1 MFRPSMLVG
10 LIAGMLA
17 LAAPAN
23 ATVFAFAPDDG
34 TDYSAHIIVVTGEP
48 LPNQKIC
55 GTDVK
60 MFQVVL
66 LPMIDRNPAVVEM
79 GILDTAGTK
88 VSAGSRFVADW
99 GSNCD
104 DATVKFSLFN
114 Y

>member
-34 TDYSAHIIVVTGEP
+34 TDYRAHIIMVTGKS
-48 LPNQKIC
+48 LPNQEFC
-55 GTDVK
+55 GTDVQ

-66 LPMIDRNPAVVEM
+66 LSLINRNPTVVEM
-79 GILDTAGTK
+79 GILDTTGAK

-104 DATVKFSLFN
+104 DATFKFRLFA

>member
-17 LAAPAN
+17 FAAPAN

-34 TDYSAHIIVVTGEP
+34 TDYSAHSITVTGKP
-48 LPNQKIC
+48 LPSQKIC
-55 GTDVK
+55 KTDVQ

-66 LPMIDRNPAVVEM
+66 VSLINRKLTVVEM
-79 GILDTAGTK
+79 GILDTVGAK
-88 VSAGSRFVADW
+88 ISDGSRFVADW